1 MFQNNKNQEPEQEP
15 NKKSSRWVMSGH
27 FFIIFLLTIF
37 VVQLFTLQ
45 LGSSSM
51 TIPYSDF
58 LSYVR
63 EGNVARLTM
72 EGQKITG
79 EFTEPVENPD
89 AKEPPDW
96 FPLKAKE
103 TTTTADEFTTTL
115 PSIGDDRLLPLLEEH
130 GVQVT
135 PVEQQQSLLLNLLF
149 SFGPVLLIIAAVI
162 YFMRQQAGKQSGIFS
177 FGQSRAKQHSID
189 KPTVKFSDVAGA
201 EEAKRELVE
210 VVDFLKHPERYKQ
223 LGAKIPRGV
232 LLVGSPGTGKTLLA
246 RAIAGEAGVQFFS
259 TSASEF
265 VEMFVGVGASRVRD
279 LFDQAQRNAPS
290 IIFIDELDAVGRQR
304 GAGFGGG
311 HDEREQTLNQIL
323 VQLDGFEESTNV
335 IVIAA
340 TNRPDVLDPALL
352 RPGRFDRQVTVGL
365 PDVRGREAILNTHLR
380 GKPVLS
386 EVDSSV
392 LARQTPGFAGANLA
406 NLVNEAA
413 LHAARGNDKLIA
425 MKHFREALEKILLG
439 TERPLLMTEQ
449 DRKVIAYH
457 EAGHA
462 LVSIMMPESDPV
474 NRVTIIPR
482 GRSLGVTEYLPDGD
496 RYNYS
501 RKYLMT
507 QLSSLLGGRAAEQV
521 AIGEVTTGAEN
532 DLQRATQIAR
542 RMVGRWGMSDE
553 LGLLFAS
560 DGSNE
565 NPFLGREMTGARDHS
580 EATAALVDETVRS
593 LLEKRMETTVKLLQE
608 NRQSLERLAQALL
621 KHETLDS
628 KGIYAAIRGDEDVP
642 PPEPP
647 EVPPSS
653 DTSERQD
660 EEKPVVKKLPR
671 VLPI

>member
-1 MFQNNKNQEPEQEP
+1 
-15 NKKSSRWVMSGH
+15 
-27 FFIIFLLTIF
+27 
-37 VVQLFTLQ
+37 
-45 LGSSSM
+45 
-51 TIPYSDF
+51 
-58 LSYVR
+58 
-63 EGNVARLTM
+63 
-72 EGQKITG
+72 
-79 EFTEPVENPD
+79 
-89 AKEPPDW
+89 
-96 FPLKAKE
+96 
-103 TTTTADEFTTTL
+103 
-115 PSIGDDRLLPLLEEH
+115 
-130 GVQVT
+130 
-135 PVEQQQSLLLNLLF
+135 
-149 SFGPVLLIIAAVI
+149 
-162 YFMRQQAGKQSGIFS
+162 
-177 FGQSRAKQHSID
+177 
-189 KPTVKFSDVAGA
+189 
-201 EEAKRELVE
+201 
-210 VVDFLKHPERYKQ
+210 
-223 LGAKIPRGV
+223 
-232 LLVGSPGTGKTLLA
+232 
-246 RAIAGEAGVQFFS
+246 
-259 TSASEF
+259 
-265 VEMFVGVGASRVRD
+265 
-279 LFDQAQRNAPS
+279 
-290 IIFIDELDAVGRQR
+290 
-304 GAGFGGG
+304 
-311 HDEREQTLNQIL
+311 
-323 VQLDGFEESTNV
+323 
-335 IVIAA
+335 
-340 TNRPDVLDPALL
+340 
-352 RPGRFDRQVTVGL
+352 VGL

-386 EVDSSV
+386 EVDPSV

-413 LHAARGNDKLIA
+413 LHAARSNDKLIA

-507 QLSSLLGGRAAEQV
+507 QLASLLGGRAAEQV

-593 LLEKRMETTVKLLQE
+593 LLEERMETTVKLLQE